1 MFRPV
6 TTLRT
11 FEEAVEQIA
20 YAVRVGDLAVG
31 DRLPPERALAAAME
45 ISRPTLREAVRL
57 LVNAGVIRVEPGSTG
72 GMFIISD
79 TVPTELVQA
88 RVQLRISEV
97 AAVLEAR
104 RAFEPQTA
112 QLAGLFATERDFR
125 RMRSTIDAQI
135 EAIGDRD
142 RLNQFEER
150 FHLYMARATGN
161 TTIVELTQTLLRKLA
176 IAWDIGKR
184 LPNDDEAGIALHD
197 DTLRAL
203 MSRDPEE
210 IDRAMDI
217 HLSLLEHLWES
228 ETGRPRLRH
237 RHLAP
242 SPISTIHQDPM
253 SPRSGG
259 SFGG

>member
-20 YAVRVGDLAVG
+20 YAVRVGDLSVG
-31 DRLPPERALAAAME
+31 DRLPAERALAATME
-45 ISRPTLREAVRL
+45 ISRPTLREAIRL
-57 LVNAGVIRVEPGSTG
+57 LVNAGVIRVESGAAG
-72 GMFIISD
+72 GMFIVSD
-79 TVPTELVQA
+79 TVPIELVQA

-112 QLAGLFATERDFR
+112 QLAGLFGTERDFR
-125 RMRSTIDAQI
+125 LMRSTIDAQLG
-135 EAIGDRD
+135 AIGNRE
-142 RLNQFEER
+142 RLNQLEER

-161 TTIVELTQTLLRKLA
+161 TTIVEVMQTLLRKLA

-184 LPNDDEAGIALHD
+184 LPHDDEAGIAIHD
-197 DTLRAL
+197 DTLRAV
-203 MSRDPEE
+203 MSRDPDA
-210 IDRAMDI
+210 IDHAMDV
-217 HLSLLEHLWES
+217 HLSLLEQLWEN

-237 RHLAP
+237 RHLTRP
-242 SPISTIHQDPM
+242 PVSTIHY
-253 SPRSGG
+253 SPAAPLS
-259 SFGG
+259 

>member
-1 MFRPV
+1 VSDIFHPV

-20 YAVRVGDLAVG
+20 YAIHVGDLNVG
-31 DRLPPERALAAAME
+31 DRLPAERTLAAAME

-57 LVNAGVIRVEPGSTG
+57 LVRAGVMRVDPGPAG

-79 TVPTELVQA
+79 SVPIELVQA
-88 RVQLRISEV
+88 RVQLRINEV

-112 QLAGLFATERDFR
+112 QLAGIFGTERNFR
-125 RMRSTIDAQI
+125 LMRSTIEAQI
-135 EAIGDRD
+135 AALGDRE

-161 TTIVELTQTLLRKLA
+161 PTIVEMTQALLRKLA

-184 LPNDDEAGIALHD
+184 LPHDDEAGITLHD
-197 DTLRAL
+197 QTLRAI
-203 MSRDPEE
+203 MSRDPQA
-210 IDRAMDI
+210 IDEAMDA
-217 HLSLLEHLWES
+217 HLSLLERLWED

-237 RHLAP
+237 RHLSSSLIHSLHDRP
-242 SPISTIHQDPM
+242 S
-253 SPRSGG
+253 SPTM
-259 SFGG
+259 

>member
-1 MFRPV
+1 MPAAFRPV

-20 YAVRVGDLAVG
+20 YAVRVGDLTIG
-31 DRLPPERALAAAME
+31 DRLPTERTLAATME
-45 ISRPTLREAVRL
+45 ISRPTLREAVHL
-57 LVNAGVIRVEPGSTG
+57 LVRAGVIRVDPGPSG
-72 GMFIISD
+72 GMYIISD
-79 TVPTELVQA
+79 SVPIELVQA

-112 QLAGLFATERDFR
+112 QLAGLFGTETDFR
-125 RMRSTIDAQI
+125 LMRSTIDAQLAALGNR
-135 EAIGDRD
+135 E

-161 TTIVELTQTLLRKLA
+161 PTMVEMTQTLLRKLA

-184 LPNDDEAGIALHD
+184 LPHDDETGIAVHRH
-197 DTLRAL
+197 TLRAI
-203 MSRDPEE
+203 MSRDPQA
-210 IDRAMDI
+210 IDHAMDI
-217 HLSLLEHLWES
+217 HLGLLEHLWED

-237 RHLAP
+237 RHHSE
-242 SPISTIHQDPM
+242 SPIQTFHDRSS
-253 SPRSGG
+253 SPTA
-259 SFGG
+259 

>member
-20 YAVRVGDLAVG
+20 YAVRIGDLSVG
-31 DRLPPERALAAAME
+31 DRLPAERALARTME
-45 ISRPTLREAVRL
+45 ISRPTLREAIRL
-57 LVNAGVIRVEPGSTG
+57 LVDAGVIRVDAGAAG
-72 GMFIISD
+72 GMFVVSD
-79 TVPTELVQA
+79 TVPIELVQA

-112 QLAGLFATERDFR
+112 QLAGLFGTDRDFR
-125 RMRSTIDAQI
+125 LMRSTIDAQLS
-135 EAIGDRD
+135 AIGNRE
-142 RLNQFEER
+142 RLNQLEER

-161 TTIVELTQTLLRKLA
+161 PTIVEVMQTLLRKLA

-184 LPNDDEAGIALHD
+184 LPHDDEAGIAIHD
-197 DTLRAL
+197 DTLRAV
-203 MSRDPEE
+203 MSRDPDA
-210 IDRAMDI
+210 IDRAMDA
-217 HLSLLEHLWES
+217 HLSLLEQLWEI

-237 RHLAP
+237 RHLTDSSVTTIHYHPAAP
-242 SPISTIHQDPM
+242 SPS
-253 SPRSGG
+253 
-259 SFGG
+259 